1 MAALPIIQRG
11 SRSVSSRLPA
21 SCTPAAAVR
30 PPLLTG
36 WDGEGEAVKDALVW
50 AGGVAEIDVLQLD
63 VSPNLRRG
71 GNVAVRQCTEQGTG
85 CVTLLLAE
93 TETGP
98 APLHQPQA
106 VASRPAGGSGVN
118 CQQLLTSWRLMP
130 GASTSTSGFRVIM
143 ANSCTACQPQQK
155 APSKTQ

>member
-1 MAALPIIQRG
+1 MHRCCWLDGSAANHSAWQPPSAYLPT
-11 SRSVSSRLPA
+11 

-71 GNVAVRQCTEQGTG
+71 GMWQCGSAQSRALAVSRYCWLKQRRDR
-85 CVTLLLAE
+85 LLCISRK
-93 TETGP
+93 
-98 APLHQPQA
+98 QWQA
-106 VASRPAGGSGVN
+106 G
-118 CQQLLTSWRLMP
+118 RLEEA
-130 GASTSTSGFRVIM
+130 ASTVS
-143 ANSCTACQPQQK
+143 SC
-155 APSKTQ
+155 

>member
-30 PPLLTG
+30 PPLPTG

-63 VSPNLRRG
+63 VPPNLRRG
-71 GNVAVRQCTEQGTG
+71 GNVAVWQRGSAQSRALAVSRYCWLKQRQDR
-85 CVTLLLAE
+85 
-93 TETGP
+93 
-98 APLHQPQA
+98 PLCS
-106 VASRPAGGSGVN
+106 SRKQWHAG
-118 CQQLLTSWRLMP
+118 RLEAA
-130 GASTSTSGFRVIM
+130 ASTVS
-143 ANSCTACQPQQK
+143 SC
-155 APSKTQ
+155 